1 MKLFFVSLIVLVF
14 SVNAYAE
21 ENNTELSF
29 YSGIFDTIDDV
40 GDDKS
45 NLFGL
50 EHKNT
55 NLFRKTFLGKISPIT
70 GAFLTDKNSMYLY
83 TGIQAD
89 YNLGFFSIQP
99 SFTPGYYEKGD
110 GKKLGSALE
119 FKSEIKIDF
128 DVFKNSK
135 LGYSYSHISNN
146 DWGDVNPGVDNQVI
160 TFSQK
165 F

>member
-14 SVNAYAE
+14 SVNANAE

-29 YSGIFDTIDDV
+29 YSGTFDTIDEE

-89 YNLGFFSIQP
+89 YNLGFVSIKP

-128 DVFKNSK
+128 DIFKNSK

>member
-14 SVNAYAE
+14 SVNANAE

-29 YSGIFDTIDDV
+29 YSGTFDTIDEE

-89 YNLGFFSIQP
+89 YNLGFVSIKP

-128 DVFKNSK
+128 DIFKNSK

-146 DWGDVNPGVDNQVI
+146 DWGDINPGADNQVI

>member
-1 MKLFFVSLIVLVF
+1 MGMKLFFVSLIVLVF
-14 SVNAYAE
+14 SVNANAE
-21 ENNTELSF
+21 ENN
-29 YSGIFDTIDDV
+29 
-40 GDDKS
+40 
-45 NLFGL
+45 
-50 EHKNT
+50 NT

-89 YNLGFFSIQP
+89 YNLGPVSIKP

-128 DVFKNSK
+128 DIFKNSK
-135 LGYSYSHISNN
+135 LGYSYSHISN
-146 DWGDVNPGVDNQVI
+146 
-160 TFSQK
+160 
-165 F
+165 

>member
-14 SVNAYAE
+14 SVNANAE

-29 YSGIFDTIDDV
+29 YSGIFDTIDDE

-89 YNLGFFSIQP
+89 YNLGPVSIKP

-128 DVFKNSK
+128 DIFKNSK
-135 LGYSYSHISNN
+135 FGYSYSHISNN
-146 DWGDVNPGVDNQVI
+146 DWGDINPGTDNQVI

>member
-1 MKLFFVSLIVLVF
+1 MKFFFVSLIVLVF
-14 SVNAYAE
+14 SVNANAE

-29 YSGIFDTIDDV
+29 YSGIFDTIDDE

-83 TGIQAD
+83 TRD
-89 YNLGFFSIQP
+89 P
-99 SFTPGYYEKGD
+99 SR
-110 GKKLGSALE
+110 L
-119 FKSEIKIDF
+119 
-128 DVFKNSK
+128 
-135 LGYSYSHISNN
+135 
-146 DWGDVNPGVDNQVI
+146 
-160 TFSQK
+160 
-165 F
+165 

>member
-89 YNLGFFSIQP
+89 YNLGPVSIKP

-128 DVFKNSK
+128 DIFKNSK

-146 DWGDVNPGVDNQVI
+146 DWGDVNPGADNQVI

>member
-29 YSGIFDTIDDV
+29 YSGIFDTIDDE

-89 YNLGFFSIQP
+89 YNLGPVSIKP

-128 DVFKNSK
+128 DIFKNSK

-146 DWGDVNPGVDNQVI
+146 DWGDVNPGADNQVI

>member
-1 MKLFFVSLIVLVF
+1 MKLFFVSLIVLVC
-14 SVNAYAE
+14 SVNTYAE

-29 YSGIFDTIDDV
+29 YSGIFDTIDEE

-89 YNLGFFSIQP
+89 YNLGPVSIKP

-128 DVFKNSK
+128 DIFKNSK
-135 LGYSYSHISNN
+135 FGYSYSHISNN
-146 DWGDVNPGVDNQVI
+146 DWGDINPGTDNQVI